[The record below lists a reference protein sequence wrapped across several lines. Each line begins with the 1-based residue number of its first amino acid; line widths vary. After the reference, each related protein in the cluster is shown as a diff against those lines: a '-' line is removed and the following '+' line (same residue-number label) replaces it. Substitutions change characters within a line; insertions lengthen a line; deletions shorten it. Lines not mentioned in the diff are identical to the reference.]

1 MSILNKLSEVKEKA
15 YKQLNNTKEKWMN
28 KMRSLI
34 KKQKTLK
41 RGKQILELKNTNSG
55 AEEYNNSNKKIQ

>member
-1 MSILNKLSEVKEKA
+1 
-15 YKQLNNTKEKWMN
+15 MN